1 MLHIAFNTDSAYTR
15 FCGVTMV
22 SLLRHNRQELVT
34 FHILGRGLTPADKEA
49 LTILTDNFGQQ
60 ICFYDTDPKLLE
72 GMSINC
78 SAGHISLTTY
88 LRCFLAEALPA
99 TIDRVIYLDCDM
111 LVLNS
116 LKELW
121 DTDIAGKALAAVEDM
136 SCDEDE
142 RFERLCYPKS
152 ESYFNAG
159 MLLVNLQ
166 YWREHQVGKEC
177 QDYYHRHPERIRFND
192 QDLLNAV
199 LHGQWVKLSAK
210 WNVQEGFYRPAFA
223 ENEQWKAAHPD
234 LLTHP
239 SILHFTNRKPWDY
252 DSLHPLRHLFFDYQA
267 FTPWC
272 RMHPLHNP
280 LLCLA
285 RFFRHLPYYLHLR
298 KPKYSTL
305 PAEGVAARC

>member
-121 DTDIAGKALAAVEDM
+121 ETDIAGKALAAVEDM

-166 YWREHQVGKEC
+166 YWREHQVGT
-177 QDYYHRHPERIRFND
+177 R
-192 QDLLNAV
+192 
-199 LHGQWVKLSAK
+199 
-210 WNVQEGFYRPAFA
+210 
-223 ENEQWKAAHPD
+223 
-234 LLTHP
+234 
-239 SILHFTNRKPWDY
+239 
-252 DSLHPLRHLFFDYQA
+252 
-267 FTPWC
+267 TPC
-272 RMHPLHNP
+272 RL
-280 LLCLA
+280 
-285 RFFRHLPYYLHLR
+285 
-298 KPKYSTL
+298 
-305 PAEGVAARC
+305 